1 MHRYI
6 DELKRGQP
14 KYDRM
19 TSEVAG
25 ETRRNLLLHQ
35 AILAKLGPLRAMSFR
50 GVSPLGSDIY
60 TVHFA
65 NGSAEWRVG
74 LVKDGRIGRIALG
87 PQY

>member
-1 MHRYI
+1 
-6 DELKRGQP
+6 
-14 KYDRM
+14 M

-35 AILAKLGPLRAMSFR
+35 AILARLGTMRAMSFR
-50 GVSPLGSDIY
+50 GVTPLGNDIY

-74 LVKDGRIGRIALG
+74 LVKNGRIGRIALG

>member
-1 MHRYI
+1 
-6 DELKRGQP
+6 
-14 KYDRM
+14 M

-35 AILAKLGPLRAMSFR
+35 AILARLGTMRAMSFR
-50 GVSPLGSDIY
+50 GVTPLGNDIY

-74 LVKDGRIGRIALG
+74 VSSRMAGSGELPSDPKIAGG
-87 PQY
+87 PNRNQVATPVF

>member
-1 MHRYI
+1 LRQYI
-6 DELKRGQP
+6 EGLARGEP
-14 KYDRM
+14 NYGRM

-25 ETRRNLLLHQ
+25 ETRRQLPLNQ
-35 AILAKLGPLRAMSFR
+35 AVLAKLGALRAMSFR

-65 NGSAEWRVG
+65 NGSAEWRIS
-74 LVKDGRIGRIALG
+74 LVKEGRIGRIALG

>member
-1 MHRYI
+1 
-6 DELKRGQP
+6 
-14 KYDRM
+14 M

-35 AILAKLGPLRAMSFR
+35 AILATLGTMRAMSFR
-50 GVSPLGSDIY
+50 GVSPLGNDIY

-74 LVKDGRIGRIALG
+74 LVKNGRIGRIALG